1 VAPENG
7 AAFSFALVVPQGAHF
22 LYASFPFQL
31 IPGEVAMRDVY
42 QVIYEKELEI
52 VQVRQEIDALRSI
65 LPLLTD
71 DEEDDDVPVD
81 GPAYPSL
88 RVVNRE

>member
-1 VAPENG
+1 
-7 AAFSFALVVPQGAHF
+7 
-22 LYASFPFQL
+22 
-31 IPGEVAMRDVY
+31 MRDVY
-42 QVIYEKELEI
+42 QVIHEKELEI
-52 VQVRQEIDALRSI
+52 VKVRHEIDALRSI

-81 GPAYPSL
+81 GPVYPSL